1 MVYKLVTDRLLKE
14 LKNEVECVRCHP
26 TASSYV
32 PTSSSDTNGCVGQ
45 ISYDANFLYIKITAT
60 TWKRVTLSS
69 F

>member
-14 LKNEVECVRCHP
+14 LKNEVECLSCHP
-26 TASSYV
+26 KASTYV

-45 ISYDANFLYIKITAT
+45 ISYDTNFLYIKVSAT
-60 TWKRVTLSS
+60 TWKRASLSS